1 MPFEGAEKIKH
12 AYIQSFGYILPDPG
26 SLMAEVGF
34 TDQFVVE
41 GAKYTTNKTEIGLRC
56 RDVAQTRA
64 KKGSDFEGR
73 DKTPPLGH
81 PATTYFQGTGDS
93 FELSSKSLT
102 RTSTDEGM
110 QHSRGGRFAD
120 FLDEGGGKVINLQS
134 KLLVEWV
141 TDEVKAG
148 GLANA

>member
-1 MPFEGAEKIKH
+1 MPNIRRIVTWTQ
-12 AYIQSFGYILPDPG
+12 YG
-26 SLMAEVGF
+26 SICSEAVRSE
-34 TDQFVVE
+34 
-41 GAKYTTNKTEIGLRC
+41 TEIGLRC

-120 FLDEGGGKVINLQS
+120 FLDEFVHHLINY
-134 KLLVEWV
+134 
-141 TDEVKAG
+141 
-148 GLANA
+148 